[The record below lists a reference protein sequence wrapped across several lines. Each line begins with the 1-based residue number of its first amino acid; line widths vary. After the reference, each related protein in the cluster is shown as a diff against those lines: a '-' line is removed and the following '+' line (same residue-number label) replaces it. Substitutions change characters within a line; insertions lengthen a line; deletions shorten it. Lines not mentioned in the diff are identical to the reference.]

1 MQAPSRSAREYV
13 LLYEPVTIC
22 VLRLAPRVAIMEP
35 KSPPRAPRA
44 RPLTCSATHNADA
57 THLFV
62 VERRLPGITE
72 RGLAMLQAALIEATS
87 RFAARGEQVTY
98 LGSSF
103 LPGQD
108 RLFSRFSAVSL
119 ELVRA
124 TNEASLVPYVSIQ
137 RAVDLPGPRESQW
150 E

>member
-1 MQAPSRSAREYV
+1 MD
-13 LLYEPVTIC
+13 
-22 VLRLAPRVAIMEP
+22 P
-35 KSPPRAPRA
+35 KSLRGTPVA
-44 RPLTCSATHNADA
+44 RPLTSSTTLHADA
-57 THLFV
+57 AHLFV

-72 RGLAMLQAALIEATS
+72 RGLAMLQAALIEATA
-87 RFAARGEQVTY
+87 RFAARGEHVTY

-103 LPGQD
+103 LPGQN